1 MYRLFA
7 IPTLIINVSIILLPA
22 LLTVVLAFYRWDG
35 ISNPTF
41 IGFENFEKLWGD
53 RIFWKAL
60 KNNIIWT
67 ALFLTFPIAIGLIA
81 ASLLMLVRR
90 GRTFFQVVYFLP
102 MIIAT
107 VITARIWQGMI
118 YNPQSGIV
126 AMLNRYGYDVRDPLS
141 QTSTALYG
149 VAVADLWHWWGFM
162 AVIFFAAMRQVS
174 QEQIESA
181 RIEGA
186 NYFQLMR
193 WVMIPAIMPT
203 IALMMV
209 MTVIWSFLVFDFIF
223 IMTQG
228 GPVFTSEVLSTMA
241 YRKAFYELGV
251 GYAAATALVISLFGL
266 TAAFFYIR
274 LQNREDAE

>member
-1 MYRLFA
+1 
-7 IPTLIINVSIILLPA
+7 
-22 LLTVVLAFYRWDG
+22 
-35 ISNPTF
+35 
-41 IGFENFEKLWGD
+41 
-53 RIFWKAL
+53 
-60 KNNIIWT
+60 
-67 ALFLTFPIAIGLIA
+67 
-81 ASLLMLVRR
+81 
-90 GRTFFQVVYFLP
+90 
-102 MIIAT
+102 
-107 VITARIWQGMI
+107 MI

-228 GPVFTSEVLSTMA
+228 GPAFTSEVLSTMA

-274 LQNREDAE
+274 LQNREEAE

>member
-1 MYRLFA
+1 MHRLFV
-7 IPTLIINVSIILLPA
+7 IPTLVINVSVILLPA

-35 ISNPTF
+35 ISDPAF
-41 IGFENFEKLWGD
+41 VGFGNFEKLWGD

-60 KNNIIWT
+60 KNNAIWT
-67 ALFLTFPIAIGLIA
+67 VLFLTFPIIIGLVV
-81 ASLLMLVRR
+81 ASLLLIARR

-126 AMLNRYGYDVRDPLS
+126 ALLDRYGFELNDPLS
-141 QTSTALYG
+141 KTSTALYG
-149 VAVADLWHWWGFM
+149 VAAADLWHWWGFM
-162 AVIFFAAMRQVS
+162 AVIFFAAMRQVPR
-174 QEQIESA
+174 EQIESA

-193 WVMIPAIMPT
+193 WVMIPAILPT

-228 GPVFTSEVLSTMA
+228 GPAFNSEVLSTMA
-241 YRKAFYELGV
+241 YRKAFYELEV

-274 LQNREDAE
+274 LQNKEGEE